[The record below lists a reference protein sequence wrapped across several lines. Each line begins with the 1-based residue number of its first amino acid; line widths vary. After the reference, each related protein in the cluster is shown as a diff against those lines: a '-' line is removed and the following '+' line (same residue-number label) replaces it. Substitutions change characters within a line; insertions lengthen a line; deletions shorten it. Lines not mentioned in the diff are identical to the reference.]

1 MRQTTRLFEKRRTD
15 FDDGTIRQID
25 RLPSVGGAVPILKLT
40 CGFEGKGV
48 ETIE

>member
-1 MRQTTRLFEKRRTD
+1 MRQTIHPLQMRRTD
-15 FDDGTIRQID
+15 FDDGAISQID